1 MKIFNTLSGKKEVF
15 EPIEDNKIR
24 MYICGMTVYDDTH
37 IGHARTFLSF
47 DLIVRY
53 LRSIDYEVQ
62 YIRNITDVDDKIIAR
77 AEELN
82 ISPSELTKDCINSM
96 QNDFKALGMISPDAE
111 PRATENI
118 DSIISL
124 ITKLIDK
131 GHAYVGE
138 SDVYFSTESFEEYG
152 KLSKRKLEDMLSGAR
167 IDIDLDKKNPADFVL
182 WKKDTEGLK
191 WDSPWGPGRPG
202 WHIECSAMSMDAL
215 GETFDIHGGGSD
227 LKFPHHENEIAQ
239 SECVTGKE
247 FAKVWMHTG
256 SLRIDE
262 QKMSKSL
269 KNFITIK
276 EALNESSSEVLRF
289 FLISSHYRSPLNYSD
304 EGLKEAKNS
313 LDRLYNSLQDLSYE
327 TDEHIPS
334 EYSEKFHDAMQ
345 DDFNSPSAISVLF
358 EMVKQINIL
367 KKEDQLTLANTL
379 ASELISLSNILGILL
394 DNPEEYFTSG
404 IDLSNQDIEA
414 AIERRNKARKEKDF
428 ELSDKIRDDLLENGI
443 ILEDKGT
450 KTIWKKS

>member
-1 MKIFNTLSGKKEVF
+1 MKIFNTLSGKKEIF

-24 MYICGMTVYDDTH
+24 MYVCGMTVYDDTH

-77 AEELN
+77 SEELN

-276 EALNESSSEVLRF
+276 EALNDSSSEVLRF

-367 KKEDQLTLANTL
+367 KKKDQLTHANAL
-379 ASELISLSNILGILL
+379 ASELISLSNILGILSE
-394 DNPEEYFTSG
+394 NPEEYFTSG
-404 IDLSNQDIEA
+404 INLSNEDIEQ
-414 AIERRNKARKEKDF
+414 AIERRNKARQEKDF
-428 ELSDKIRDDLLENGI
+428 ELSDKIRDDLLKEGI

>member
-1 MKIFNTLSGKKEVF
+1 MKIFNTLSGKKEIF

-24 MYICGMTVYDDTH
+24 MYVCGMTVYDDTH

-77 AEELN
+77 SEELN
-82 ISPSELTKDCINSM
+82 ITPSKLAQDCINSM
-96 QNDFKALGMISPDAE
+96 HDDFQALGMISPDAE

-131 GHAYVGE
+131 GHAYVSE

-367 KKEDQLTLANTL
+367 KKEDQLTHANAL
-379 ASELISLSNILGILL
+379 ASELISLSNILGILSE
-394 DNPEEYFTSG
+394 NPEEYFTSG
-404 IDLSNQDIEA
+404 INLSNEDIEQ
-414 AIERRNKARKEKDF
+414 AIERRNKARQEKDF
-428 ELSDKIRDDLLENGI
+428 ELSDKIRDDLLKEGI